1 MNKSATSVF
10 KDYQPKHTNMTRTIT
25 LTDVHKAVEAA
36 YAKHRH
42 IESGAIDARVANISQ
57 AGQFAISVTL
67 ADGRHIDIGD
77 TDAQFPIGGIVN
89 LPVSLVL
96 LAHQGFKEK
105 SGKACKCECNCGSRA
120 KSDSALPFCPHSL
133 RAISAIVPQGDPEGK
148 FGILNDM
155 VTNMCATVPEM
166 DEELYK
172 YYHNMS
178 AAAVKLLSD
187 AGETLYDDAAQ
198 TVDIYS
204 RLISLKIDTRH
215 LSIMGGTLAADGKNP
230 ATGEYIFA
238 DNIAAPAV
246 AFMATHGKHFIR
258 HWMLRTGLPARK
270 NFAGAILAIMP
281 GFGAIAA
288 YAPEVDEHGCSIKA
302 AKAIEM
308 IAHTLGLNIFASSRV
323 EVAFDDH

>member
-1 MNKSATSVF
+1 
-10 KDYQPKHTNMTRTIT
+10 MTRTLT
-25 LTDVHKAVEAA
+25 LSDVQKAVEAA

-42 IESGAIDARVANISQ
+42 SESGTIDARVANICRS
-57 AGQFAISVTL
+57 GQFAISVTL
-67 ADGRHIDIGD
+67 ADGRHIDVGD
-77 TDAQFPIGGIVN
+77 SDAKFPIGGIVN

-96 LAHQGFKEK
+96 LAHQGCKEK
-105 SGKACKCECNCGSRA
+105 SGKACKCECNCGCKE
-120 KSDSALPFCPHSL
+120 KSDSTLPFCHHSL

-148 FGILNDM
+148 FGIINDM
-155 VTNMCATVPEM
+155 VANMSAIVPEM

-172 YYHNMS
+172 YYHDMS
-178 AAAVKLLSD
+178 ADAVKLLADS
-187 AGETLYDDAAQ
+187 GETLYDDAEQ

-204 RLISLKIDTRH
+204 RLISLEIDTRH
-215 LSIMGGTLAADGKNP
+215 LAIMGGTLAADGKNP

-238 DNIAAPAV
+238 GNIAAPAV
-246 AFMATHGKHFIR
+246 AFMTTHGKHFIR

-270 NFAGAILAIMP
+270 NFAGAILAVMP